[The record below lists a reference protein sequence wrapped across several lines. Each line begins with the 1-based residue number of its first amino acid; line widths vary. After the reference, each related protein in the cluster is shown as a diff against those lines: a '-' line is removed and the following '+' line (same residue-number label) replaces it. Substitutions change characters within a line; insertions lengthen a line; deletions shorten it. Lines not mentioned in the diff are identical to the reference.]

1 MAFRPKSGKFKTVWL
16 PVTPSTAIPKGDI
29 VSWASG
35 KLIRATAATTA
46 VSHAGVLEKAIAA
59 TDPDYAVDRLVPV
72 LVPIE
77 KNCVWEADVTSG
89 LVIADRGLE
98 VDLTN
103 GSTINRAASAVDVA
117 MCVGVLT
124 TTKGDFLLKINGAY

>member
-1 MAFRPKSGKFKTVWL
+1 MAFRPKTGKFKTVWL
-16 PVTPSTAIPKGDI
+16 PVTPSTVLTRGAI

-35 KLIRATAATTA
+35 KLIAATAATTA
-46 VSHAGVLEKAIAA
+46 LSHAGVVDKTILT
-59 TDPDYAVDRLVPV
+59 TDADYANDRLIPV
-72 LVPIE
+72 LVPLE
-77 KNCVWEADVTSG
+77 KNMVWEGDVTSG

-103 GSTINRAASAVDVA
+103 SLTINRAATAVKVA

-124 TTKGDFLLKINGAY
+124 TTKGDFLLKINAAY

>member
-1 MAFRPKSGKFKTVWL
+1 V
-16 PVTPSTAIPKGDI
+16 
-29 VSWASG
+29 
-35 KLIRATAATTA
+35 
-46 VSHAGVLEKAIAA
+46 
-59 TDPDYAVDRLVPV
+59 
-72 LVPIE
+72 
-77 KNCVWEADVTSG
+77 VWEADVTSG

-103 GSTINRAASAVDVA
+103 SLTINRAASAVDVA

>member
-16 PVTPSTAIPKGDI
+16 PVTPSTVLTRGAI

-35 KLIRATAATTA
+35 KLIAATAATTSL
-46 VSHAGVLEKAIAA
+46 SHAGVIDKTITAA
-59 TDPDYAVDRLVPV
+59 DPDYAQDRLVPV
-72 LVPIE
+72 LVPVE
-77 KNCVWEADVTSG
+77 KNVVWEGDVTSG

-103 GSTINRAASAVDVA
+103 SLFINRAASAVDVA
-117 MCVGVLT
+117 MCVGVLS
-124 TTKGDFLLKINGAY
+124 TTKGDFLLKINGSY